1 MKQMFTTKEMVEKL
15 GIDRSVLNKY
25 KNLGLVVPHEEPRDS
40 DPGKAKWW
48 RYSEEKYQRL
58 KALIILEEVGYKR
71 KELGKI
77 LDPRQTDVEKA
88 FDEAILKLEQKKKE
102 LDKKIKFME
111 FYKKIAADPGY
122 IEAYELPPGIVH
134 RAEEAVR
141 NTTGIRGFTGMLK
154 TIFKTPKIIKKEDL
168 DMAVDM
174 ARVNACWTSLAMLNG
189 SDPGGSE
196 AQECVYELNKSLRL
210 LVEEKKGA
218 SLEELGMSDEM
229 IADFCCQ
236 MMADMLSDRKIIDDM
251 EKHCGKG
258 AADFVIKAC
267 EHYLQQLKAA
277 K

>member
-102 LDKKIKFME
+102 LDKKIKE
-111 FYKKIAADPGY
+111 
-122 IEAYELPPGIVH
+122 
-134 RAEEAVR
+134 
-141 NTTGIRGFTGMLK
+141 
-154 TIFKTPKIIKKEDL
+154 TI
-168 DMAVDM
+168 
-174 ARVNACWTSLAMLNG
+174 N
-189 SDPGGSE
+189 
-196 AQECVYELNKSLRL
+196 
-210 LVEEKKGA
+210 
-218 SLEELGMSDEM
+218 
-229 IADFCCQ
+229 
-236 MMADMLSDRKIIDDM
+236 
-251 EKHCGKG
+251 
-258 AADFVIKAC
+258 
-267 EHYLQQLKAA
+267 
-277 K
+277 